1 MKKNVVGHMLQLE
14 AIILYCL
21 TQLNNE
27 RTIYSI
33 FHLING
39 KKSSQTIQDAHLFSL
54 KRFFGI
60 YDTLT
65 RDSFDEIIHSMC
77 KNEWINHCGE
87 QQYILTNTGK
97 SILESHPV
105 PPYLNGWGYQPFTSL
120 FWERLSLFIQ
130 VTSNLIFGEARYQ
143 PIQKN
148 KDVHLWLKAAIKE
161 MRISRNEL
169 GDMVFTELITC
180 FDETEEIN
188 PAILVFRL
196 TGFEQ
201 IGLTSIQTAKK
212 LNMDIHDY
220 HIGFIHTLHFL
231 LQTIMR
237 NPARFRILAI
247 LIKDLNQNDELTISS
262 RKTLALLNEGY
273 SPDMIAKFR
282 KLKLSTIEDHFV
294 EFALSVN
301 HFSIDPYVDKE
312 LQIKIIEISRRM
324 GTRQLKLIKDQLQSA
339 TYFQIRLVLA
349 KYGDREWK

>member
-1 MKKNVVGHMLQLE
+1 MLQLE

-65 RDSFDEIIHSMC
+65 RASFDEIIQSMC
-77 KNEWINHCGE
+77 KKEWIKHLGK
-87 QQYILTNTGK
+87 QQYSLTTNGQAN
-97 SILESHPV
+97 LENNPV
-105 PPYLNGWGYQPFTSL
+105 PAYLNGWSYQPFTSL
-120 FWERLSLFIQ
+120 FWERLTLFIQ

-143 PIQKN
+143 PIQSN
-148 KDVHLWLKAAIKE
+148 KDVHQWLKAAIKE
-161 MRISRNEL
+161 MNISRNEL
-169 GDMVFTELITC
+169 GNMVYTELITC
-180 FDETEEIN
+180 FEETEEID
-188 PAILVFRL
+188 PAIVVFRL

-201 IGLTSIQTAKK
+201 IGLTSLQTAKK

-220 HIGFIHTLHFL
+220 HIGFIQTLHYL

-237 NPARFRILAI
+237 NPARFRILSI

-262 RKTLALLNEGY
+262 RKTWALLNEGY
-273 SPDMIAKFR
+273 SPDMIAKLR
-282 KLKLSTIEDHFV
+282 GLKVSTVEDHFV
-294 EFALSVN
+294 EFALSIN
-301 HFSIDPYVDKE
+301 HFLIDPYVEKE
-312 LQIKIIEISRRM
+312 LQKRIIDISRLM